1 MSRIYSL
8 YLQDIV
14 DASER
19 IASYV
24 KDVTHSEANNSIREM
39 VDQIFD
45 AFKAN
50 SEYHNDKRMLR
61 TPL

>member
-8 YLQDIV
+8 YPQDIV
-14 DASER
+14 EASER

-24 KDVTHSEANNSIREM
+24 EV

-45 AFKAN
+45 AFKATQN
-50 SEYHNDKRMLR
+50 ITMIK
-61 TPL
+61 